1 MANGHPKTVKV
12 DKTRFDD
19 SLKRRGL
26 MKTHVSIEMG
36 YGKSNLG
43 MMVRDGRFNPQV
55 VVMLDK
61 LYGIKPE
68 EYEVKEEEPKPEKKE
83 KKSSSLDMNELYKTI
98 YTAVFN
104 AMKQAWK
111 ES

>member
-1 MANGHPKTVKV
+1 MANEHPRSVKV
-12 DKTRFDD
+12 DKARFDD
-19 SLKRRGL
+19 ARSRRGL
-26 MKTHVSIEMG
+26 KITQMSKDMG

-43 MMVRDGRFNPQV
+43 MMVSQGYFNPNV
-55 VVMLDK
+55 VVVLEA
-61 LYGIKPE
+61 LFGIKKE
-68 EYEVKEEEPKPEKKE
+68 EYELQEEKPEKKE
-83 KKSSSLDMNELYKTI
+83 KKKETTLDMNELYKTI